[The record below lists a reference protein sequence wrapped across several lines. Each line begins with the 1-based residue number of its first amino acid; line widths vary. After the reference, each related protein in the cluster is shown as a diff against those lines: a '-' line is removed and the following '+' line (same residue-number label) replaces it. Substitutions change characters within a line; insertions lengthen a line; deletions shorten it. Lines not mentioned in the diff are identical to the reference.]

1 MDPQRIKLAPEEQI
15 RYLCLAV
22 LLTCIIVSYSLSYAT
37 YPNQN
42 AELIV
47 NFFSLLF
54 FWVGCPSAHR
64 HCDSY
69 YEG

>member
-22 LLTCIIVSYSLSYAT
+22 LLTCMIVSYNLSYAT

-47 NFFSLLF
+47 NFFFSFIFLVRLPK
-54 FWVGCPSAHR
+54 CPLVL
-64 HCDSY
+64 
-69 YEG
+69 